1 LISRVKVD
9 ADWKQVHRCVD
20 HLLFMLTLLKLVERK
35 TSVDASMDIR
45 NLSKYIELKW

>member
-1 LISRVKVD
+1 MASRAKPD

-20 HLLFMLTLLKLVERK
+20 HLLFMLTLLKLVEKK
-35 TSVDASMDIR
+35 TAANASMDIR